1 VRYTKAAL
9 SNQENERLRLDYGQT
24 TGLLRDLN
32 DVRFKLLAFV
42 PTVSGAAV
50 GLLSRNPDTA
60 MLIGVGAIG
69 LAATLGIVLY
79 ELANAQLY
87 DYAAGRARELGL
99 PAPKHQRGLA
109 FVYGAAIGG
118 WSYLLAWGALHSWSV
133 DDAQRIGGIVGV
145 VAAVGVFFAFLRL
158 E

>member
-1 VRYTKAAL
+1 V
-9 SNQENERLRLDYGQT
+9 SNQQEARLELDYGQT

-42 PTVSGAAV
+42 PTVSAAAV

-60 MLIGVGAIG
+60 ELIGVGAIG
-69 LAATLGIVLY
+69 LAATGGIVLY
-79 ELANAQLY
+79 EIANAQLY

-99 PAPKHQRGLA
+99 PAAKHHRGLA
-109 FVYGAAIGG
+109 LVYGAAIGG
-118 WSYLLAWGALHSWSV
+118 WAYLLAWGALHSWDVSN
-133 DDAQRIGGIVGV
+133 AQKIGGIAG
-145 VAAVGVFFAFLRL
+145 VAAAVAVFFAFLRF

>member
-1 VRYTKAAL
+1 LV
-9 SNQENERLRLDYGQT
+9 SDQHDERLRLDYGQT

-69 LAATLGIVLY
+69 LAATIGIVLY

-87 DYAAGRARELGL
+87 DYAASRAQELGL
-99 PAPKHQRGLA
+99 PAPKHHRGLA
-109 FVYGAAIGG
+109 LVYGAAIGG
-118 WSYLLAWGALHSWSV
+118 WMYLLAWGALHSWDV
-133 DDAQRIGGIVGV
+133 GNAQKIGGVAGV
-145 VAAVGVFFAFLRL
+145 VAAVAVFFAFLRF

>member
-1 VRYTKAAL
+1 L
-9 SNQENERLRLDYGQT
+9 SNNHDERLRLDYGQT

-50 GLLSRNPDTA
+50 ALLSRNPDTA
-60 MLIGVGAIG
+60 ELVGVGAIG
-69 LAATLGIVLY
+69 LAATVGIVLY

-87 DYAAGRARELGL
+87 DYAAARARELGL
-99 PAPKHQRGLA
+99 PAAKHNSGLA
-109 FVYGAAIGG
+109 LVYGAAIGG
-118 WSYLLAWGALHSWSV
+118 WSYLLAWGALHAWGV
-133 DDAQRIGGIVGV
+133 DEAQRIGGLVGL
-145 VAAVGVFFAFLRL
+145 VAAVGVFFAFLRF

>member
-1 VRYTKAAL
+1 M
-9 SNQENERLRLDYGQT
+9 SDQPDERLRLDYGQT

-50 GLLSRNPDTA
+50 GLLSRNPNTA
-60 MLIGVGAIG
+60 VLIGVGAIG

-87 DYAAGRARELGL
+87 DYAASRARELGL
-99 PAPKHQRGLA
+99 PSPKHHHGLA
-109 FVYGAAIGG
+109 LVYGAAIGG
-118 WSYLLAWGALHSWSV
+118 WSYLLAWGALHSWDVSN
-133 DDAQRIGGIVGV
+133 AQKIGGIIGV
-145 VAAVGVFFAFLRL
+145 VAAIAVFFAFLRF